1 MTTEIYKFMKVSDL
15 IKDKTL
21 VNKISKHISTIY
33 GANLTSKE
41 LDDCQNK
48 VISLL
53 AQIPRKI
60 HQIKEKWSE
69 NTVVLITY
77 ADSVTH
83 PENKPLSTLEE
94 FLDDYC
100 RNIISIVHILPFFP
114 SSSDD
119 GFAVIDYYNVDNNYG
134 DWNNIKDISEKFSV
148 MSDIVINHGSSKSE
162 WFKNFLCGEGKG
174 SNYFLSFDK
183 SFDTSEIIRPR
194 TNKLLQK
201 FKTNNGEKYLWC
213 TFSKDQIDYNFSNP
227 DILYEFIEILTYH
240 INQNITVFRF
250 DAVAFLWKKI
260 GTKCINLAETHELI
274 RLFRTILEYLCTKS
288 ILVTETNTP
297 ARENVSYFGNANE
310 AQWIYNFSLP
320 PILLY
325 TILSGNSSHIEKLTM
340 SMPPSQ
346 LGTSYLNFIA
356 SHDGIG
362 LRPAEDF
369 LTSEEIKLL
378 IELMHKNGGKVSYRT
393 NHKGEDS
400 PYEVNIS
407 LMDAVNQTFHDTD
420 NLQLNRFIC
429 IHAIMMSLEGVPAF
443 YIHSLLG
450 TENDYE
456 LYNQTKQNRSLNRH
470 TYDKKS
476 IYEDL
481 TSEGTVA
488 NIIHKSIS
496 NLLFI
501 RKKQRA
507 FHPNAVQFTLHLG
520 NDLYG
525 IWRQSLDKKQSIF
538 CISNITNKT
547 KEFSLIDINLIGFD
561 SWFDLITG
569 DIIDDLSSSLK
580 LKPYQTV
587 WITNS

>member
-1 MTTEIYKFMKVSDL
+1 MTATDL
-15 IKDKTL
+15 NNDKTL
-21 VNKISKHISTIY
+21 VSKISKHLTTIY
-33 GANLTSKE
+33 GANLSKKD
-41 LDDCQNK
+41 LDECQSK
-48 VISLL
+48 IISLL
-53 AQIPRKI
+53 DKAPKTDQY
-60 HQIKEKWSE
+60 IKDRWSE

-77 ADSVTH
+77 ANSIVHKDD
-83 PENKPLSTLEE
+83 KPLFTLEQ
-94 FLDDYC
+94 FLNDYC
-100 RNIISIVHILPFFP
+100 KDIISIVHILPFFP

-119 GFAVIDYYNVDNNYG
+119 GFAVIDYYNVDKNYG
-134 DWNNIKDISEKFSV
+134 DWENINNISKKFSV

-162 WFKNFLCGEGKG
+162 WFKNFLSGKGKG
-174 SNYFLSFDK
+174 SNYFLSFDNT
-183 SFDTSEIIRPR
+183 FDTSEVVRPR
-194 TNKLLQK
+194 TNELLQK
-201 FKTNNGEKYLWC
+201 FLTNEGDKFLWC

-227 DILYEFIEILTYH
+227 DILYEFIEILSHH

-250 DAVAFLWKKI
+250 DAVAFLWKRI
-260 GTKCINLAETHELI
+260 GTKCINLEETHELI
-274 RLFRTILEYLCTKS
+274 RLFRTIMEYLCKKS

-369 LTSEEIKLL
+369 LSSREIQAL
-378 IELMHKNGGKVSYRT
+378 IELMQKNGGKVSYRT
-393 NHKGEDS
+393 NQNGEDS
-400 PYEVNIS
+400 PYELNIS
-407 LMDAVNQTFHDTD
+407 LLNAVNQTFYDTD
-420 NLQLNRFIC
+420 ELQLDRFIC

-456 LYNQTKQNRSLNRH
+456 LFNQTKHNRSLNRH
-470 TYDKKS
+470 IYEKIS
-476 IYEDL
+476 IYNEL
-481 TSEGTVA
+481 TTDGSITNRVHG
-488 NIIHKSIS
+488 SIS
-496 NLLFI
+496 KLLVL
-501 RKKQRA
+501 RKKQKA

-520 NDLYG
+520 KDLYG
-525 IWRQSLDKKQSIF
+525 IWRQSLDKRQSIF

-561 SWFDLITG
+561 SWFDLISG
-569 DIIDDLSSSLK
+569 ELINDLSSCLK
-580 LKPYQTV
+580 LEPYQTV
-587 WITNS
+587 WITNTQK

>member
-1 MTTEIYKFMKVSDL
+1 MTATDL
-15 IKDKTL
+15 NNDKTL
-21 VNKISKHISTIY
+21 VSKISKHLTTIY
-33 GANLTSKE
+33 SANLSKKD
-41 LDDCQNK
+41 LDECQSK
-48 VISLL
+48 IISLL
-53 AQIPRKI
+53 DKAPKTDQY
-60 HQIKEKWSE
+60 IKDRWSE

-77 ADSVTH
+77 ANSIVHKDD
-83 PENKPLSTLEE
+83 KPLFTLEQ
-94 FLDDYC
+94 FLNDYC
-100 RNIISIVHILPFFP
+100 KDIISIVHILPFFP

-119 GFAVIDYYNVDNNYG
+119 GFAVTDYYNVDKNYG
-134 DWNNIKDISEKFSV
+134 DWENINNISKKFSV

-162 WFKNFLCGEGKG
+162 WFKNFLSGKGKG
-174 SNYFLSFDK
+174 SNYFLSFDNT
-183 SFDTSEIIRPR
+183 FDTSEVVRPR
-194 TNKLLQK
+194 TNELLQK
-201 FKTNNGEKYLWC
+201 FLTNEGDKFLWC

-227 DILYEFIEILTYH
+227 DILYEFIEILSYH

-260 GTKCINLAETHELI
+260 GTKCINLEETHELI
-274 RLFRTILEYLCTKS
+274 RLFRTIMEYLCKKS

-325 TILSGNSSHIEKLTM
+325 TILSGNSSNIEKLTM

-369 LTSEEIKLL
+369 LSSREIQEL
-378 IELMHKNGGKVSYRT
+378 IELMQKNGGKVSYRT
-393 NHKGEDS
+393 NQNGEDS
-400 PYEVNIS
+400 PYELNIS
-407 LMDAVNQTFHDTD
+407 LLNAVNQTFYDTD
-420 NLQLNRFIC
+420 ELQLDRFIC

-456 LYNQTKQNRSLNRH
+456 LFNQTKHNRSLNRH
-470 TYDKKS
+470 IYEKIS
-476 IYEDL
+476 IYNEL
-481 TSEGTVA
+481 TTDGSITNRVHG
-488 NIIHKSIS
+488 SIS
-496 NLLFI
+496 KLLVL
-501 RKKQRA
+501 RKKQKA

-520 NDLYG
+520 KDLYG
-525 IWRQSLDKKQSIF
+525 IWRQSLDKRQSIF

-561 SWFDLITG
+561 SWFDLISG
-569 DIIDDLSSSLK
+569 ELINDLSSSLK
-580 LKPYQTV
+580 LEPYQTV
-587 WITNS
+587 WITNTQK